1 MNFGKGRKI
10 CSTMKSFSV
19 LLIYIL
25 TAISVVAQTDTNVM
39 VVPADTNA
47 PAAPS
52 ATDGVAV
59 QTDTNAIM
67 AQVETNAPAPPLG
80 TNAAAGPA
88 GMSALDPV
96 GLHGTNA
103 AAGPAGMN
111 TATYPMSLENCIQ
124 QALQHN
130 LDVQISRYDPQIQL
144 FTVRANYGGYDPTL
158 NLSGN
163 YTYSK
168 DGALIQNN
176 QIVLPT
182 TSQANTFGAGLSGG
196 TPWGM
201 TYNFGNGSQNSP
213 GPANITETWG
223 QKSTASGSFTTN
235 FDNTSSSVGVSLT
248 QPLLKN
254 LWIDQT
260 RLNIRVSKNRL
271 QYSEQGLRLQLI
283 TSITAVEN
291 AYYELIYAQENVKV
305 QQEALI
311 LAQTQLDQD
320 QQRVQIGTLAQLDVQ
335 QDEAQVA
342 TSRAN
347 LIAAQSTL
355 NMDQNTLKNLLTD
368 QYSNWHSTD
377 IQPTET
383 ITNAPLQLFNLQDS
397 WSKGMTMRPDLLQSR
412 LDVEKQGIQLKF
424 DNNQLFPEVDI
435 IGSYGYNG
443 SGKEYSDVFSQINDA
458 NRPFYGIGGQLTMPL
473 SNVGPRNTYKADKV
487 TLQQLL
493 LKLKQFEQNVMV
505 DIDNAV
511 KNAQS
516 TYESVGATRQARVYA
531 EAALDAEQKKYAV
544 GKSTTFTVLQLQNT
558 LTTDRGQEIRA
569 LANYYEAL
577 ATLAQKEGSTLDRLR
592 IDVMVK

>member
-1 MNFGKGRKI
+1 MSFWRKPQY

-19 LLIYIL
+19 LLVFIL
-25 TAISVVAQTDTNVM
+25 AAITAVAQMDTIVA
-39 VVPADTNA
+39 PADTNA
-47 PAAPS
+47 PATQPG
-52 ATDGVAV
+52 TNGIAV
-59 QTDTNAIM
+59 QTNTNAVA
-67 AQVETNAPAPPLG
+67 AQTG
-80 TNAAAGPA
+80 TNAAAVPA

-103 AAGPAGMN
+103 AAVPAGMN
-111 TATYPMSLENCIQ
+111 AATRPMSLADCIQ
-124 QALQHN
+124 EALRHN

-168 DGALIQNN
+168 DGAFIQNN

-182 TSQANTFGAGLSGG
+182 TSQADTFGAGLSGG

-201 TYNFGNGSQNSP
+201 TYNFGNGSLTGP
-213 GPANITETWG
+213 GPANIAETWG
-223 QKSTASGSFTTN
+223 QKSAGSFTTN
-235 FDNTSSSVGVSLT
+235 FDSTSSSVGVSLT

-260 RLNIRVSKNRL
+260 RLTIRVSKNRL
-271 QYSEQGLRLQLI
+271 LYSEQGLRLQFI

-305 QQEALI
+305 QQEALV

-320 QQRVQIGTLAQLDVQ
+320 RQRVQIGTLAQLDVQ

-347 LIAAQSTL
+347 LIAAQYTL
-355 NMDQNTLKNLLTD
+355 VTDQNTLKNLLTD
-368 QYSNWHSTD
+368 QYSNWHGTD

-383 ITNAPLQLFNLQDS
+383 ITNAPLQLFDLQDS
-397 WSKGMTMRPDLLQSR
+397 WSKGLTERPDLLQSR

-424 DNNQLFPEVDI
+424 DHNQLFPEVDVV
-435 IGSYGYNG
+435 GSYGYNG
-443 SGKEYSDVFSQINDA
+443 AGREYSDVFSQINDA
-458 NRPFYGIGGQLTMPL
+458 SRPFYGIGGQLIMPL

-516 TYESVGATRQARVYA
+516 TYESVGATRQARIYA

-569 LANYYEAL
+569 LGNYYEAL
-577 ATLAQKEGSTLDRLR
+577 ATLAQKEGSTLDRLH
-592 IDVMVK
+592 IDIEVK